1 MFLDSLKKENN
12 INIITTENGATA
24 YNSTLNA
31 VYDLFALGGSYRT
44 RSEEDCVFLFKKAFE
59 ENKELALKC
68 LFYLRDILEGQ
79 GERRFFKVCFRWLS
93 INFPKDA
100 KQVMNFVPTFG
111 RWDDLIYTTLGTS
124 LEDDT
129 LLIIKNQLFY
139 DWKAEH
145 PSLLAKWLPS
155 ENASNKKT
163 RKIAYKIRVGL
174 SLDKKEYR
182 HILSHLRE
190 KIKVLEKI
198 MSANRWEEVR
208 FDKIPSIAGV
218 RYSHAFKTREETKE
232 RYEDFMLNK
241 NTSVNSKT
249 LFPTTIVKRAMDTEV
264 RRLKLED
271 AERINLEK
279 CWESLPNYYQDR
291 EENAIAV
298 VDVSGSMYGW
308 QGGNRSNPIHSA
320 IGLGIYIAERSKGPF
335 ANHFIT
341 FSSDPKVVKIEGV
354 DIVDKI
360 DRMEDTDWG
369 FSTDIEAVFDLLLK
383 TALKTEA
390 KQEELPSKIYIL
402 SDMEFNQGL
411 RISSIEKVE
420 SLLDSISAKWAFY
433 GYNIPQLI
441 FWNLEA
447 RQDNIPSLNKKF
459 VCVSGNS
466 PTIIK
471 NILNGKDGYSMMLE
485 KLNSNRYNIL
495 FEKS

>member
-12 INIITTENGATA
+12 VNIITTENGAMA

-44 RSEEDCVFLFKKAFE
+44 RSEEDCIFLFKKAFE
-59 ENKELALKC
+59 ENEELALRC

-79 GERRFFKVCFRWLS
+79 GERRFFRICFKWLS
-93 INFPKDA
+93 INFPECA
-100 KQVMNFVPTFG
+100 KQVVNFIPTFG
-111 RWDDLIYTTLGTS
+111 RWDDLIYTTIGTPI
-124 LEDDT
+124 EDEAI
-129 LLIIKNQLFY
+129 LIINNQLSY
-139 DWKAEH
+139 DWKAKH
-145 PSLLAKWLPS
+145 PSLLGKWLPS
-155 ENASNKKT
+155 ENASDKETKKM
-163 RKIAYKIRVGL
+163 AYEIRTKL
-174 SLDKKEYR
+174 NLDKKRYR

-190 KIKVLEKI
+190 KVKVLEKI
-198 MSANRWEEVR
+198 MSTNRWEEIE

-241 NTSVNSKT
+241 DTSVNSKT

-264 RRLKLED
+264 KRLKLED

-279 CWESLPNYYQDR
+279 CWESLPNYYQDK

-308 QGGNRSNPIHSA
+308 QGGNKSNPIHSA
-320 IGLGIYIAERSKGPF
+320 IGLGIYLAERSKGPF

-341 FSSDPKVVKIEGV
+341 FSSDPKVVKIEGL

-360 DRMEDTDWG
+360 ERMENAGWG
-369 FSTDIEAVFDLLLK
+369 LSTNIEAVFDLLLK
-383 TALKTEA
+383 TALKTGA
-390 KQEELPSKIYIL
+390 RQEELPSKIYIL

-411 RISSIEKVE
+411 EITSVEKVE
-420 SLLDSISAKWAFY
+420 SLLDGISTKWAYY
-433 GYNIPQLI
+433 GYKIPQLI
-441 FWNLEA
+441 FWNLDA
-447 RQDNIPSLNKKF
+447 RQDNIPSLNKEF

-471 NILNGKDGYSMMLE
+471 NILNGKDGYSIMLE